1 MSSPSQTFYG
11 ATEKEWDLA
20 IRSELRPF
28 ILPIVSNIHAAV
40 LQGSSLARSNTLGKV
55 PSVIS
60 RGKVV
65 GLKSW
70 TTYTASDKQLAEWR
84 ADSVNWT
91 ADSSRLTAT

>member
-65 GLKSW
+65 GLKELD
-70 TTYTASDKQLAEWR
+70 YLHRERQ
-84 ADSVNWT
+84 ADRRV
-91 ADSSRLTAT
+91 ARR